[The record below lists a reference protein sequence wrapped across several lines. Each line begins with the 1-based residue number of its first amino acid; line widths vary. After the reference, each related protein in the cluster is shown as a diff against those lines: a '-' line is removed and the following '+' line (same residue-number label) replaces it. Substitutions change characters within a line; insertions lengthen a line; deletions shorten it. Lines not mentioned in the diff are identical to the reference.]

1 MPVPRFAVSK
11 HVHDYTGS
19 LAASQSSGKWLYCRM
34 RITIDALPLLFR
46 SAGVKNYLYYWIQ
59 HLQREPGADVRLF
72 PFLEEAS
79 SLDHRTALTGRIP
92 TFFRLGLF
100 FLMNRLPAGFS
111 QPWFPATDV
120 FHSTRIL
127 NPPRRAKLTATIHD
141 LTCWLL
147 PEAHLPANV
156 AFEQR
161 YAEMI
166 WKRADGLIAVSE
178 SSRNDAARLLR
189 IPSEKIQVIYPGVP
203 EAYFSMDRQDVGRVR
218 AALRLDRPYL
228 LYVGTVEP
236 RKNVDLLLDA
246 YGDLASSIAGEFD
259 LVIAGSHGW
268 SSDATMRRLN
278 NSPPNVRYLGYVP
291 ESDLPALFAGAAAF
305 VYPSLYEGFGFPVAQ
320 AMAAGVPVITSNVSS
335 LPEITGGA
343 AVLIDP
349 RSRLE
354 VRDAIESLLTSPSRL
369 AELSERGRAQARRFS
384 WPVVAAKSLE
394 FFARVCGGSWY
405 C

>member
-1 MPVPRFAVSK
+1 
-11 HVHDYTGS
+11 
-19 LAASQSSGKWLYCRM
+19 M

-46 SAGVKNYLYYWIQ
+46 SAGVKNYLYYWIR

-72 PFLEEAS
+72 PFLGEAS
-79 SLDHRTALTGRIP
+79 SLDHRRALEGRIP

-127 NPPRRAKLTATIHD
+127 YPPRRAKLTATIHD

-147 PEAHLPANV
+147 PDAHLPANV

-178 SSRNDAARLLR
+178 SSRNDAVRLLG
-189 IPSEKIQVIYPGVP
+189 IPQEKIQVIYPGVP
-203 EAYFSMDRQDVGRVR
+203 EAYFSIDQRHVERVR
-218 AALRLDRPYL
+218 AELRLGRRYL
-228 LYVGTVEP
+228 LYVGTIEP

-246 YGDLASSIAGEFD
+246 YGDLAPSISGEFD

-268 SSDATMRRLN
+268 ASQATMRRLK

-320 AMAAGVPVITSNVSS
+320 AMAAGVPVITSGVSS
-335 LPEITGGA
+335 LPEISGGA

-349 RSRLE
+349 RSRIEL
-354 VRDAIESLLTSPSRL
+354 RDAIENLLTSPSRL
-369 AELSERGRAQARRFS
+369 TELSEKGRTQALRFS
-384 WPVVAAKSLE
+384 WPAAAARSLDFFLRVV
-394 FFARVCGGSWY
+394 GGSCY

>member
-1 MPVPRFAVSK
+1 
-11 HVHDYTGS
+11 
-19 LAASQSSGKWLYCRM
+19 M

-72 PFLEEAS
+72 PLPVRAS
-79 SLDHRTALTGRIP
+79 ELDHRRTLAGRVP
-92 TFFRLGLF
+92 SFFRLGLF

-127 NPPRRAKLTATIHD
+127 YPPRRAKLTATIHD

-147 PEAHLPANV
+147 PNTHLPANV

-161 YAEMI
+161 FAEGI

-178 SSRNDAARLLR
+178 SSRNDAVRLLG
-189 IPSEKIQVIYPGVP
+189 IPQEKIQVIYPGIP
-203 EAYFSMDRQDVGRVR
+203 ESYFSIGKQDVEQVR
-218 AALRLDRPYL
+218 ATLRLERPYV

-236 RKNVDLLLDA
+236 RKNVDMLLDA
-246 YGDLASSIAGEFD
+246 YSDLASSITGEFD
-259 LVIAGSHGW
+259 LAIAGSHGW
-268 SSDATMRRLN
+268 ASQATMRRLRS
-278 NSPPNVRYLGYVP
+278 SPPSVRYLGYVP
-291 ESDLPALFAGAAAF
+291 EGNLPALFAGAAAF

-320 AMAAGVPVITSNVSS
+320 AMAAGVPVITSGVSS
-335 LPEITGGA
+335 LPEITAGA
-343 AVLIDP
+343 AVLVDP
-349 RSRLE
+349 HSRVEL
-354 VRDAIESLLTSPSRL
+354 RDAIENLLTSASLR
-369 AELSERGRAQARRFS
+369 ARLSESGRIQARKFS
-384 WPVVAAKSLE
+384 WPAAATQSLDFFSRVVA
-394 FFARVCGGSWY
+394 GSCY

>member
-1 MPVPRFAVSK
+1 
-11 HVHDYTGS
+11 
-19 LAASQSSGKWLYCRM
+19 M

-59 HLQREPGADVRLF
+59 HLQREPAADVRLF
-72 PFLEEAS
+72 PFLGGAS
-79 SLDHRTALTGRIP
+79 SLDHRRALAGPIP
-92 TFFRLGLF
+92 AFFRLGLF

-127 NPPRRAKLTATIHD
+127 HPPRRAKLTATIYD

-147 PEAHLPANV
+147 PDTHLPSNV
-156 AFEQR
+156 AFERR

-166 WKRADGLIAVSE
+166 WKRADGLIAISE
-178 SSRNDAARLLR
+178 SSRNDAVRLLR
-189 IPSEKIQVIYPGVP
+189 IPHEKIQVIYPGVP
-203 EAYFSMDRQDVGRVR
+203 EAYFSIDRGSVERVR
-218 AALRLDRPYL
+218 ATLGLVRPYL

-246 YGDLASSIAGEFD
+246 YGDLARSFSDEFD
-259 LVIAGSHGW
+259 LVIAGSYGW
-268 SSDATMRRLN
+268 ASQATMARLKS
-278 NSPPNVRYLGYVP
+278 SPPNVRYLGYVP

-320 AMAAGVPVITSNVSS
+320 AMAAGVPVITAGVSS
-335 LPEITGGA
+335 LPEITSGA

-349 RSRLE
+349 HSRLE
-354 VRDAIESLLTSPSRL
+354 LREAIESLLMSPSRL
-369 AELSERGRAQARRFS
+369 AVLSESGRIQARRFS
-384 WPVVAAKSLE
+384 WPAAAARSVD
-394 FFARVCGGSWY
+394 FFARVAAGSCY

>member
-1 MPVPRFAVSK
+1 MP
-11 HVHDYTGS
+11 
-19 LAASQSSGKWLYCRM
+19 M

-46 SAGVKNYLYYWIQ
+46 SAGVKNYLYYWIR
-59 HLQREPGADVRLF
+59 HLQRERGADVRLF
-72 PFLEEAS
+72 PFLGEACT
-79 SLDHRTALTGRIP
+79 LDHRRALAGRVP
-92 TFFRLGLF
+92 TFFRLGLL

-120 FHSTRIL
+120 FHATRIL
-127 NPPRRAKLTATIHD
+127 NPPRRARLTATIHD

-147 PEAHLPANV
+147 PDTHLPANV
-156 AFEQR
+156 IFEKR
-161 YAEMI
+161 YAETI

-178 SSRNDAARLLR
+178 NSRNDAVRLLG
-189 IPSEKIQVIYPGVP
+189 IPQEKIQVIYPGVP
-203 EAYFSMDRQDVGRVR
+203 ETYFSIDQGEVQRVR
-218 AALRLDRPYL
+218 ARFRLERPYL

-246 YGDLASSIAGEFD
+246 YSDLAGSISGEFD

-268 SSDATMRRLN
+268 ASQATMSRLK
-278 NSPPNVRYLGYVP
+278 SPPANVRYLGYVP
-291 ESDLPALFAGAAAF
+291 EGDLPALFAGATAF

-320 AMAAGVPVITSNVSS
+320 AMAAGVPVITSGVSS

-354 VRDAIESLLTSPSRL
+354 LRDAMANLLTSPSRL
-369 AELSERGRAQARRFS
+369 ADLRESGRTQARKFS
-384 WPVVAAKSLE
+384 WPTSAAQSLD
-394 FFARVCGGSWY
+394 FFARVAGS

>member
-1 MPVPRFAVSK
+1 
-11 HVHDYTGS
+11 
-19 LAASQSSGKWLYCRM
+19 M

-72 PFLEEAS
+72 PFLGEAS
-79 SLDHRTALTGRIP
+79 NLDHRRALVGPIP

-100 FLMNRLPAGFS
+100 FLMNRLPASFS

-147 PEAHLPANV
+147 PDAHLPANV

-178 SSRNDAARLLR
+178 SSRNDAVRLLR
-189 IPSEKIQVIYPGVP
+189 IPQEKIQVIYPGVP
-203 EAYFSMDRQDVGRVR
+203 EGYSSIDQQDVERVR
-218 AALRLDRPYL
+218 TAQRLGRPYL

-246 YGDLASSIAGEFD
+246 YSDLPVSISGEFD
-259 LVIAGSHGW
+259 LVVAGSHGW
-268 SSDATMRRLN
+268 ASQATMGRLKS
-278 NSPPNVRYLGYVP
+278 SPPNVRYLGYVP

-335 LPEITGGA
+335 LPEVTGGA

-354 VRDAIESLLTSPSRL
+354 LRNAIASLLTSPSRL
-369 AELSERGRAQARRFS
+369 AELSESGRVQARRFA
-384 WPVVAAKSLE
+384 WPAAAARSLDFFLRVVD
-394 FFARVCGGSWY
+394 GY

>member
-1 MPVPRFAVSK
+1 
-11 HVHDYTGS
+11 
-19 LAASQSSGKWLYCRM
+19 M

-59 HLQREPGADVRLF
+59 HLQQEPEANLRLF
-72 PFLEEAS
+72 PFLGEAS
-79 SLDHRTALTGRIP
+79 SLDHRRALAGPIP
-92 TFFRLGLF
+92 AFLRLGLF

-111 QPWFPATDV
+111 QPWFPASDV

-127 NPPRRAKLTATIHD
+127 NPPKRAKLTATIHD

-147 PEAHLPANV
+147 PDSHLPANV

-161 YAEMI
+161 YADMI

-178 SSRNDAARLLR
+178 NSRNDAVRLLR
-189 IPSEKIQVIYPGVP
+189 IPPEKIQVIYPGVP
-203 EAYFSMDRQDVGRVR
+203 EAYFLIRNQDVERVR
-218 AALRLDRPYL
+218 AGLQLRRPYL

-236 RKNVDLLLDA
+236 RKNVDLVLDA
-246 YGDLASSIAGEFD
+246 LGDLPSSTSGEFD
-259 LVIAGSHGW
+259 LVIAGSYGW
-268 SSDATMRRLN
+268 SSQATMKRLKS
-278 NSPPNVRYLGYVP
+278 SPPNVRYLGYVP

-305 VYPSLYEGFGFPVAQ
+305 LYPSLYEGFGFPVAQ

-354 VRDAIESLLTSPSRL
+354 LRDAIQNLLTSPSRL
-369 AELSERGRAQARRFS
+369 TELAAGGRVQARRFS
-384 WPVVAAKSLE
+384 WPAAAAKSIE
-394 FFARVCGGSWY
+394 FFARVAAGSIDR
-405 C
+405 

>member
-1 MPVPRFAVSK
+1 MGLLP
-11 HVHDYTGS
+11 
-19 LAASQSSGKWLYCRM
+19 M
-34 RITIDALPLLFR
+34 RITIDALPLLFK

-59 HLQREPGADVRLF
+59 HLQREPAADVKLF
-72 PFLEEAS
+72 PFLGKAAA
-79 SLDHRTALTGRIP
+79 LDHCKALAGPVP

-120 FHSTRIL
+120 FHSTRL
-127 NPPRRAKLTATIHD
+127 LHPPRRAKLTATIHD

-161 YAEMI
+161 YADLI

-178 SSRNDAARLLR
+178 NSRNDAVRLLR
-189 IPSEKIQVIYPGVP
+189 IPQEKIQVIYPGVP
-203 EAYFSMDRQDVGRVR
+203 EAYFSIDHQDVARVR
-218 AALRLDRPYL
+218 ATLRLERPYL
-228 LYVGTVEP
+228 LYVGTIEP

-246 YGDLASSIAGEFD
+246 YGDLASSISAEFD

-268 SSDATMRRLN
+268 ASQATMDRLKS
-278 NSPPNVRYLGYVP
+278 SPPNVRYLGYVP
-291 ESDLPALFAGAAAF
+291 EPDLPALFSGATAF

-320 AMAAGVPVITSNVSS
+320 AMAAGAPVITSDMSS

-354 VRDAIESLLTSPSRL
+354 LRDAIASLLTSPARR
-369 AELSERGRAQARRFS
+369 AELSESGPAQARRFS
-384 WPVVAAKSLE
+384 WPSAAARSLD
-394 FFARVCGGSWY
+394 FFARVAAGS
-405 C
+405 